1 MCLRNVCVHLLSCT
15 YIKYN
20 RSVQRVSMSA
30 MGYLCECAVPVR
42 PNAEIGA
49 HVQVG
54 AAISIPS
61 QHPKVRQ
68 HKDSVQFNLVGYSW
82 EQVLTYLDDVKKRG
96 VPVAVFG
103 TPGGGLARDFRSWR
117 YLYRDGVPPAMEK
130 TVNVIEYCV
139 DLRLPP
145 RFTLEDFE
153 VVSDC
158 LLEGFKATGPP
169 AALSQ

>member
-1 MCLRNVCVHLLSCT
+1 MLCF
-15 YIKYN
+15 
-20 RSVQRVSMSA
+20 RSSRAYSISNAILQ
-30 MGYLCECAVPVR
+30 AVL
-42 PNAEIGA
+42 
-49 HVQVG
+49 QVG
-54 AAISIPS
+54 ASISIPG
-61 QHPKVRQ
+61 QHPMVRQ

-82 EQVLTYLDDVKKRG
+82 EQVLEYLADVKKRG

-117 YLYRDGVPPAMEK
+117 YLYKDGVPPAMTK
-130 TVNVIEYCV
+130 TENVIEYCV

-158 LLEGFKATGPP
+158 LLEGFKACGPP
-169 AALSQ
+169 AALNN